1 MDARQGKVIRPF
13 LGEPHSRAFKDKQAG
28 ELRWAFQSEAAVS
41 CAKAE
46 ERHGFLGR
54 GKWSIQMLPPPLPA
68 LTSLLSHCPAQSAG
82 STDHVTPLSASRS
95 LLQCPE
101 ASPAAAKVS
110 WLLRCKNLRI
120 YLPWLLLAMPRTSG
134 RQRQHKKVPSKYHC
148 QCVDSESHREFQG
161 GLCYLLTHVSS
172 DNSLDPL
179 VPSLMGWGKRA

>member
-1 MDARQGKVIRPF
+1 MPKPRRGTVSLGGESGPYKCRQLPCLLQHLCFPVVLIRV
-13 LGEPHSRAFKDKQAG
+13 L
-28 ELRWAFQSEAAVS
+28 
-41 CAKAE
+41 
-46 ERHGFLGR
+46 
-54 GKWSIQMLPPPLPA
+54 
-68 LTSLLSHCPAQSAG
+68 

-110 WLLRCKNLRI
+110 WLLRCKDLRI

-172 DNSLDPL
+172 DNSLEPL